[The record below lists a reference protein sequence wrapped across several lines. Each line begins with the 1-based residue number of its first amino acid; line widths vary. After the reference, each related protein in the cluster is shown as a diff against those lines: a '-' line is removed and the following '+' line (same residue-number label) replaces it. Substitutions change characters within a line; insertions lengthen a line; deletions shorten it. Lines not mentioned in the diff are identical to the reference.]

1 MDCSIVSTDNI
12 YNIAIIGV
20 GQLGSRHLQGL
31 AKSSKQFQISVVDP
45 NAKSLIVAKQRFN
58 EVSRFAKN
66 NVSYHQNISDL
77 PSEIDLAIIATTA
90 NVRRKVVENLLDWC
104 VVKFL
109 ILEKVVFQKSE
120 DFILIQELFF
130 DKGVKSWVNCARRSF
145 PLYKKIKN
153 ELGTDKLS
161 IEVKGNNWGLACNGI
176 HMIDL
181 LAFLTEKTDIKIDT
195 NELENIIFDSKRNGF
210 KELKGTLKIQT
221 SRGDILVLNDKDKY
235 AENFEIFISNDSMQF
250 NIFEDDGLVI
260 RHITNNKTREEK
272 ISIPFQSDLTGSI
285 VDQILDTGESDLTAY
300 DECIKYHIPMLDT
313 FNEHFTKVTR
323 NTVETCPIT

>member
-1 MDCSIVSTDNI
+1 MEFVI

-130 DKGVKSWVNCARRSF
+130 DKGVKSWVNCARRSYPF
-145 PLYKKIKN
+145 YKNLKN
-153 ELGTDKLS
+153 EISMEKIS
-161 IEVKGNNWGLACNGI
+161 IKVKGNNWGLACNSI
-176 HMIDL
+176 HIIDL
-181 LAFLTEKTDIKIDT
+181 MAFLTEQTDFDYD
-195 NELENIIFDSKRNGF
+195 NGGLENIVIHSKRNGY
-210 KELKGTLKIQT
+210 KELMGSLTIQT
-221 SRGDILVLNDKDKY
+221 KRGDTLELIDTNKY
-235 AENFEIFISNDSMQF
+235 IGDMVISISSDSLQYD
-250 NIFEDDGLVI
+250 IVEGRGLVFKHSLNVKSQEDEI
-260 RHITNNKTREEK
+260 HF
-272 ISIPFQSDLTGSI
+272 PLQSELTGVV
-285 VDQILDTGESDLTAY
+285 VDQILDTGKSDLTSY
-300 DECIKYHIPMLDT
+300 DECMKYHIPMLDL
-313 FNEHFTKVTR
+313 FNDHISKVTSK
-323 NTVETCPIT
+323 TETICPIT